1 MLEKN
6 NSKKG
11 ICFFFFLFIGEKY
24 QKNIYRKSSEIFL
37 KSVSETKF
45 FLKKIVLKIFLMTTF
60 LISLQFYDFMKRNI
74 YENTIRSTNF

>member
-11 ICFFFFLFIGEKY
+11 ICFFFFFFFEKKY

-45 FLKKIVLKIFLMTTF
+45 ILKKIVLKIFLMTTF